1 MKRDFKGK
9 TWGLSNLSSR
19 RDMRWATRHKT
30 CPISRRNVNIKIT
43 CYELDLWEFE
53 RQVTS
58 VFWIVIATRDTRR
71 YLITLTILL
80 QAAEAHRQTRQH
92 IQRWVKPGM
101 TMIQI
106 CEELEST
113 ARRLINEKGLEAG
126 LVRNFSPLEL
136 ICCCERVIA
145 HDVINRQR
153 AWNVGKRIFA
163 GAHLCIGI
171 LAVENNL
178 YMW

>member
-1 MKRDFKGK
+1 MKWDFKGM
-9 TWGLSNLSSR
+9 TWGSR
-19 RDMRWATRHKT
+19 RDMRWAMRHKT

-43 CYELDLWEFE
+43 CYELELWEFE

-58 VFWIVIATRDTRR
+58 IFWIVIVTRDTRR

-126 LVRNFSPLEL
+126 LVRNFYLRGCTFVHRFFGSWKQP
-136 ICCCERVIA
+136 VITCP
-145 HDVINRQR
+145 N
-153 AWNVGKRIFA
+153 
-163 GAHLCIGI
+163 HLQSGSEYQTFGYQ
-171 LAVENNL
+171 ASF
-178 YMW
+178 